1 MKKLPASISILIC
14 LLEARLLLEAT
25 PRLSGNL
32 TNFLDAKAVV
42 FCAFIVRYCEI
53 VLGAG

>member
-14 LLEARLLLEAT
+14 LLETRLLQEAT

-42 FCAFIVRYCEI
+42 FCAI
-53 VLGAG
+53 L